1 MHLSFVKPL
10 VLLWFLLKLRMLS
23 VRVRRGQGMLRFVIG
38 LIGWLLILAPAVAL
52 AAAAYVHDLAGKA
65 TVSSGSGPARALK
78 IGDLIDPGNTIRTE
92 PNGTATIKFE
102 DGQVIVLRESTA
114 FRVGEYVYNKEK
126 IKESR
131 AVFNLLAGGLRFIS
145 GVIGSTNPKSF
156 RMTAGTMTIGIRGT
170 DGDVTFDP
178 VSQAVTA
185 AVNAGVVELNSPV
198 GTQAIPANAFSRAT
212 PTTPPSV
219 PAPITQA
226 PPAVQAAVT
235 KSLAQANVPINTP
248 VVVQASANAA
258 VAQAQSQQAA
268 AQATQAQAQAQTAQ
282 AVATAAL
289 AQNQPNAVAL
299 VAEAQAAQLAALQAA
314 DTAAKAA
321 TGAQQALS
329 TAVQA
334 AQAAYT
340 QAVNSGATPP
350 APPAPP
356 KPGASSSSTSS
367 SATSS
372 ASTPGTT
379 TSGTTSSS
387 TTGTTDTNT
396 PPATG
401 AGTPG
406 STTSSS
412 TSSSTPSGGAGG
424 GAGGG
429 GTASPN

>member
-1 MHLSFVKPL
+1 
-10 VLLWFLLKLRMLS
+10 
-23 VRVRRGQGMLRFVIG
+23 MLRFVIG
-38 LIGWLLILAPAVAL
+38 LIGSLLVLAPSVAF
-52 AAAAYVHDLAGKA
+52 AAAAYVHDLTGKA
-65 TVSSGSGPARALK
+65 TVTTGSGPARALK

-92 PNGTATIKFE
+92 PNATATIKFE
-102 DGQVIVLRESTA
+102 DGQVMVMRESTA
-114 FRVGEYVYNKEK
+114 FRVSEYVYNKEK

-156 RMTAGTMTIGIRGT
+156 KMTAGTMTIGIRGT
-170 DGDVTFDP
+170 DGDVSFDP

-198 GTQAIPANAFSRAT
+198 GTQAVPANAFSTAT
-212 PTTPPSV
+212 PTTLPSV

-235 KSLAQANVPINTP
+235 KSLAQANVPVNTP

-258 VAQAQSQQAA
+258 VAQVQSQQAA
-268 AQATQAQAQAQTAQ
+268 TQAAQAQAQAQAAQ
-282 AVATAAL
+282 AAAATAL
-289 AQNQPNAVAL
+289 AQNQANAVAL
-299 VAEAQAAQLAALQAA
+299 AADARAAEAAAAQAA

-340 QAVNSGATPP
+340 QAVNSGATQP
-350 APPAPP
+350 AAPASLP

-367 SATSS
+367 STTSS
-372 ASTPGTT
+372 TS
-379 TSGTTSSS
+379 TSGTTPSS
-387 TTGTTDTNT
+387 TTSSGTSGTTDVNT
-396 PPATG
+396 LPTTG
-401 AGTPG
+401 AGT
-406 STTSSS
+406 TNSSS
-412 TSSSTPSGGAGG
+412 SSSSTPSGGAGG